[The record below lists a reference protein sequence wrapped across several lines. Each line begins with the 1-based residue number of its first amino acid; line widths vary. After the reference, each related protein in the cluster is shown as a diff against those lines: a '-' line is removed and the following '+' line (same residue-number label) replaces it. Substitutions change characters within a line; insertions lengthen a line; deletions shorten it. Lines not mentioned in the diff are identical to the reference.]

1 MKNGKLSKRGFT
13 LIELLVVVAIIALLI
28 SILLPALSKAR
39 RQAAT
44 AIREVRTITIAS
56 IAAGNCG
63 AMMVSATLEKTVE

>member
-1 MKNGKLSKRGFT
+1 MRDQ
-13 LIELLVVVAIIALLI
+13 
-28 SILLPALSKAR
+28 AR